1 MTDTDVTFLS
11 CYNTVGHTRMHVMTL
26 TSPPTLPLSRPWAG
40 LSMRRHAVAP
50 PDSRIATP
58 LILTLL
64 SQRLLDACKKLTP
77 ERLHLS
83 FHTSLDLA
91 HAPAS

>member
-1 MTDTDVTFLS
+1 MTDVTFLS
-11 CYNTVGHTRMHVMTL
+11 CYNIVGHARMHVMTL
-26 TSPPTLPLSRPWAG
+26 TSIPAALQALGRVEYVTTY
-40 LSMRRHAVAP
+40 AVAP

-58 LILTLL
+58 LILTLI
-64 SQRLLDACKKLTP
+64 SQCLLDACKKLTP